1 MSVKRKQTKGLT
13 GSDGRERVDA
23 LRADA
28 VGFTDECKE

>member
-1 MSVKRKQTKGLT
+1 MSVKRKQRKVLT
-13 GSDGRERVDA
+13 GSDGRKRVDA